1 MRKYISSLVSLATM
15 VLTLCLCFST
25 AVKAEEIDFHIVSE
39 GNIPAAFSDDFI
51 KEDYKSVDSA
61 AVALRKNMVNRK
73 TDLTIKVKS
82 SLKDSNNLLRQ
93 LLSIAYVENEDNPQ
107 EGDYL
112 RQCVLGT
119 SGEVMYYT
127 IEGDSVRY
135 YVFKLKFTYC
145 SNKAQEE
152 YVTSNVKLI
161 TAALGLEPKPDDEK
175 VKLVYDYVTSH
186 VSYDYNSSG
195 KPLAHSAYNAIT
207 EGKAVCQGYASLL
220 YRLLREAEVPVRII
234 TGTSQGQPHAWN
246 IVKLNGMWYNLDST
260 WDSTLSGGNAQ
271 KYEYFLKSNKEF
283 PDHVRDEEYASAEF
297 TGKYPVSG
305 VSYAKYQPFL
315 GKVQGLKVSS
325 ISSTSVSISWTA
337 QANAQK
343 YKIFQYDP
351 SDGKYYQAATSK
363 TPSVTVKK
371 LKSGT
376 AYRFIVCAFHD
387 EYGNG
392 IFSNV
397 LSFTTNPARPSVS
410 KLSTSSGKITVTW
423 KKISACTGYQVQ
435 YSTSKTFASS
445 ATKSSVIS
453 KNSTVSKTLSS
464 LKKGKKYYLRV
475 RAYITVNGKKQ
486 FGDWSSTKYIVCK

>member
-1 MRKYISSLVSLATM
+1 
-15 VLTLCLCFST
+15 
-25 AVKAEEIDFHIVSE
+25 
-39 GNIPAAFSDDFI
+39 
-51 KEDYKSVDSA
+51 
-61 AVALRKNMVNRK
+61 MVNRK
-73 TDLTIKVKS
+73 TDITIKVKS
-82 SLKDSNNLLRQ
+82 DLKDSDKLLKQ
-93 LLSIAYVENEDNPQ
+93 ILSVTYAENEADPQ

-127 IEGDSVRY
+127 VTGDSSRY
-135 YVFKLKFTYC
+135 YIFTLKFTYC

-152 YVTSNVKLI
+152 YVTSNTKRI
-161 TAALGLEPKPDDEK
+161 ASSLGLSAKPDDEK
-175 VKLVYDYVTSH
+175 VKLVYDYITSH

-220 YRLLREAEVPVRII
+220 YRLLREAKVPVRII

-283 PDHVRDEEYASAEF
+283 PDHVRDEEYALAEF
-297 TGKYPVSG
+297 TGKHPVSG
-305 VSYAKYQPFL
+305 TSYAKYQPML
-315 GKVQGLKVSS
+315 GKIQGLKVSS
-325 ISSTSVSISWTA
+325 VSGTSAKLSWTA

-343 YKIFQYDP
+343 YKIYQYDF
-351 SDGKYYQAATSK
+351 SDGKYYLAATSK
-363 TPSVTVKK
+363 TSSVTVKK

-376 AYRFIVCAFHD
+376 ACRFIVCAYHED
-387 EYGNG
+387 YGDG
-392 IFSNV
+392 VFSNAI
-397 LSFTTNPARPSVS
+397 SFTTNPASPSIS
-410 KLSTSSGKITVTW
+410 KLSTSSGKIKVTW

-445 ATKSSVIS
+445 ASKAYGIT

-464 LKKGKKYYLRV
+464 LKKGKKYYIRV
-475 RAYITVNGKKQ
+475 RAYVTVNGKKQ
-486 FGDWSSTKYIVCK
+486 YGDWSSTKSIVCK